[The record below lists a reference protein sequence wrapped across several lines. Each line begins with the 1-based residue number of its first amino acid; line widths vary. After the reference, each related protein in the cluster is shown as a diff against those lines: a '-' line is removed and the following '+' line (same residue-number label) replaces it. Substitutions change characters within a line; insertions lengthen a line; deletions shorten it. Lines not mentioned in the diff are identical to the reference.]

1 MKLRMGIGALAFITT
16 SVTVVMLST
25 SVAQQPQTRPR
36 QVLQQ
41 PAPRP
46 SPQGVDQD
54 DVLRIDTELVTLT
67 ATISDTRGRYR
78 AGLRQSDF
86 TIYEDG
92 VKQELAYFN
101 SDRVPMSLGI
111 LFDTSGSMNDK
122 IDGVKDAVQHF
133 VKSVAPGDEIFL
145 IRFSDDAEL
154 VQDFTDDRQRIARAV
169 EGLEPQGSTSLY
181 EAVQLGL
188 QKMNSGKHRK
198 RALLLVTDGKDTAS
212 RVKFNDVLAL
222 ARKSEVIIY
231 AMGIGHGE
239 KGSFGHD
246 NSRGILGSIFGSQSD
261 DVDMK
266 VLNAFADTTG
276 GRGFNL
282 ENAHS
287 GGRDLID
294 EAAEEVASEL
304 KQQYTLGYRPTN
316 RNRDG
321 SFRQIK
327 VETADKSLRVRTKR
341 GYYAPRGGDSGGAG
355 Q

>member
-1 MKLRMGIGALAFITT
+1 MKLLIGIGAVALSTIF
-16 SVTVVMLST
+16 MPMMFST

-36 QVLQQ
+36 QVQQ
-41 PAPRP
+41 PTPRP
-46 SPQGVDQD
+46 SPQEVEQD
-54 DVLRIDTELVTLT
+54 EVVRIDTELVTLT
-67 ATISDTRGRYR
+67 ATITDARGRYR
-78 AGLRQSDF
+78 AGLRQGDF
-86 TIYEDG
+86 TVYEDG

-111 LFDTSGSMNDK
+111 LFDTSGSMIDK

-133 VKSVAPGDEIFL
+133 VKSVTPGDEIFL
-145 IRFSDDAEL
+145 IRFSDDAEF
-154 VQDFTDDRQRIARAV
+154 VQDFTDNRDRIARAV
-169 EGLEPQGSTSLY
+169 EDLEPRGSTSLY

-188 QKMNSGKHRK
+188 QKMNSARHRK

-212 RVKFNDVLAL
+212 RVKFKDVLEQ

-246 NSRGILGSIFGSQSD
+246 NSGGVLGSIFGRQSD

-266 VLNAFADTTG
+266 VLNAFADATG
-276 GRGFNL
+276 GRGFHL
-282 ENAHS
+282 ENAHR

-294 EAAEEVASEL
+294 EAAEEVANEL

-341 GYYAPRGGDSGGAG
+341 GYYASRSS
-355 Q
+355 